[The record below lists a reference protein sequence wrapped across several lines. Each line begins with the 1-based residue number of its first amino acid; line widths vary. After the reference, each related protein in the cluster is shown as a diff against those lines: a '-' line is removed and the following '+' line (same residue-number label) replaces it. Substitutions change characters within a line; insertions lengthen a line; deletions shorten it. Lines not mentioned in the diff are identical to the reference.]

1 MSLKTWGLHFNYR
14 NSSPYAGTNQ
24 IQVLRVENKKFPLS
38 HFTMAPLTQYI
49 LNTFICKSKK
59 FSFFGLV
66 KSMKTFY
73 NRDEL
78 LNC

>member
-1 MSLKTWGLHFNYR
+1 MSLKTWGHHFNYR

-38 HFTMAPLTQYI
+38 HFTKAPLTQHI
-49 LNTFICKSKK
+49 LNTFVYKSKK
-59 FSFFGLV
+59 FSFFCLV

-73 NRDEL
+73 NKNEL
-78 LNC
+78 LNY